1 MPRELTPEEI
11 QKRFAKK
18 SPESIAPI
26 PEPVPAPARG
36 PIMEAA
42 MRPPVFGSPP
52 ELSGPATPSGQWQL
66 VTPERLIP
74 REDNPRRIDPK
85 ADSFLALVASIRSA
99 GIVTPLLGRP
109 HPALPGKVEL
119 LAGHRRRMAGIEAEL
134 TEFPVIIREMDDR
147 AALEVLVFENLD
159 RENLTPLEE
168 ARGVQLMLN
177 SGHGAQEIA
186 DRMGKTRGWV
196 ARRANLL
203 NLTKQ
208 WQEWAEEKNVGA
220 EHLELIARYPAD
232 RQEDLFDRL
241 GNFSC
246 DVEELF
252 MGRGSLNALRERL
265 AEEMGD
271 LLHAPWSLDDDT
283 LHPKA
288 GACAQCPKR
297 SGCQPDLFTDEME
310 GGDFC
315 LDRECWRGKMEA
327 FKEVREAVLRKE
339 YPGLVMVIGKT
350 GSSWGPGGKRI
361 AGLETYQYDKCTQ
374 KTKGAVPAL
383 VVSGDGEGTLI
394 WVKEKQGRKEPVQ
407 KLQTAAARQAEAS
420 QDPKACE
427 EILSEKREALEQRR
441 TAWVIQRLLE
451 LLDEAERPAAAFD
464 NADAYLAMVA
474 AFGTTDLRCGEEAGA
489 DVPEPW
495 ETPESGGLVSRRA
508 VWEMVKPRI
517 RQEIFFHSKAD
528 IGGEHR
534 EGSRWIANL
543 LGANLDVLKEEA
555 EKEIPEPKSWEQLK
569 KLAEAPATGKKQK
582 AAKGAK
588 KEAAE
593 QEGAE
598 EAWTAGAA
606 PKAKATGKKKGGK
619 AA

>member
-11 QKRFAKK
+11 KRRFTAK
-18 SPESIAPI
+18 SPAGKPAEPINPI
-26 PEPVPAPARG
+26 PPPAMG

-42 MRPPVFGSPP
+42 SQPAVVGRPPDLGNPP
-52 ELSGPATPSGQWQL
+52 TPSGQWQL
-66 VTPERLIP
+66 VERDQLIP
-74 REDNPRRIDPK
+74 REDNPRRIDVK
-85 ADSFLALVASIRSA
+85 ADSFLALVASICSA

-109 HPALPGKVEL
+109 HPQLPGKVEL
-119 LAGHRRRMAGIEAEL
+119 LAGHRRRMAGMEAGL
-134 TEFPVIIREMDDR
+134 AEFPVIVREMDDR
-147 AALEVLVFENLD
+147 TALEVLVFENLD

-168 ARGVQLMLN
+168 ARGVQLMLS
-177 SGHGAQEIA
+177 SGHSAQEIA

-220 EHLELIARYPAD
+220 EHLELIARYPAE
-232 RQEDLFDRL
+232 RQEDLFGRL
-241 GNFSC
+241 GNFSHE
-246 DVEELF
+246 VEELF
-252 MGRGSLNALRERL
+252 MGRGSLAALRERL

-271 LLHAPWSLDDDT
+271 LLHAPWSLDDAT
-283 LHPKA
+283 LDAKA
-288 GACAQCPKR
+288 GACALCPKR
-297 SGCQPDLFTDEME
+297 SGCQPDLFTEEAE

-315 LDRECWRGKMEA
+315 LDRDCWRGKMEA

-339 YPGLVMVIGKT
+339 HPGLVRVIGKN

-374 KTKGAVPAL
+374 KSKGAVPAL

-394 WVKEKQGRKEPVQ
+394 WVKEKAGSKEPVP

-427 EILSEKREALEQRR
+427 EILREKREGLEQRR

-451 LLDEAERPAAAFD
+451 LLAEAERPAAAFD
-464 NADAYLAMVA
+464 NAEAYLAMVA
-474 AFGTTDLRCGEEAGA
+474 GFGTTDLRIGEEAGE

-495 ETPESGGLVSRRA
+495 ETPASGGLVSRRA
-508 VWEMVKPRI
+508 VWEMLKPRI
-517 RQEIFFHSKAD
+517 RQEIFFYNNAGICD
-528 IGGEHR
+528 EHR
-534 EGSRWIANL
+534 KGCRWIASL

-555 EKEIPEPKSWEQLK
+555 EKEIKEPKSWEQLK
-569 KLAEAPATGKKQK
+569 KLAEAPAKE
-582 AAKGAK
+582 AK
-588 KEAAE
+588 KE
-593 QEGAE
+593 
-598 EAWTAGAA
+598 
-606 PKAKATGKKKGGK
+606 PSSKKKGK